1 MVSSTDS
8 NALGRYLRA
17 RRAVARPEE
26 AGVPGAGNRRVP
38 GLRREEVA
46 FLAGVSSD
54 YYVRLEQGRDR
65 HPSDQVLLAIAR
77 GLQLDD
83 DGTAYLLQLARP
95 DNRRRRA
102 RRPEKASDSIRT
114 LIDGWPLTPAYV
126 HGRYMD
132 ILAANRLATAL
143 SPFLIPGR
151 NAILDAFTEPE
162 MRELHRDWDAMTA
175 RVVPYLRSVAGP
187 DAGDPRLTGLVGELS
202 LRSDR
207 FRALWARHDVR
218 HKSTGISLLRHP
230 QAGELELRYEKLLI
244 PGTEIQTLV
253 TYHAEPGSDSEERLR
268 LLASLGAPDP
278 APDPAPD
285 AASDP
290 APARPARPDTPAPDR

>member
-1 MVSSTDS
+1 MTSSADS
-8 NALGRYLRA
+8 GALGSYLRA
-17 RRAVARPEE
+17 RREVARPEA
-26 AGVPGAGNRRVP
+26 AGVPDQGNRRVP

-54 YYVRLEQGRDR
+54 YYVRLEQGRDK

-77 GLQLDD
+77 ALQLDD
-83 DGTAYLLQLARP
+83 DATAYLLRLARP
-95 DNRRRRA
+95 DSRRRRA
-102 RRPEKASDSIRT
+102 RRPEKVSDSIRT

-143 SPFLIPGR
+143 SPFLAPGR

-162 MRELHRDWDAMTA
+162 MRELHRDWDDMTA
-175 RVVPYLRSVAGP
+175 RIVPYLRSVAGP
-187 DAGDPRLTGLVGELS
+187 DADDPRLAGLVGELS

-207 FRALWARHDVR
+207 FRVLWARHDVR
-218 HKSTGISLLRHP
+218 HKSTGISPLRHP

-244 PGTEIQTLV
+244 PATDMQTLV

-268 LLASLGAPDP
+268 LLASLS
-278 APDPAPD
+278 
-285 AASDP
+285 AADP
-290 APARPARPDTPAPDR
+290 APAGSARPLPGSAGARARDR